1 MKYYLFTIHTTV
13 STSFSNTH
21 ASFKVPKMYDNSTL
35 LEDIKEDIENVASD
49 LLEMCVDECPFLD
62 IEGANARVEKEEITR
77 EKYFDI
83 MRNN

>member
-13 STSFSNTH
+13 STPFSNTH

>member
-62 IEGANARVEKEEITR
+62 IEGANAKVEKEEITR
-77 EKYFDI
+77 ERYFDI

>member
-62 IEGANARVEKEEITR
+62 IEGANARVEKEEVTR

>member
-1 MKYYLFTIHTTV
+1 MKYYLFTIHITV

-21 ASFKVPKMYDNSTL
+21 ASFKVPKIYNNSTL
-35 LEDIKEDIENVASD
+35 LEDIKEDIENIASD

-62 IEGANARVEKEEITR
+62 IEGANAKVEKEEITR

>member
-49 LLEMCVDECPFLD
+49 LLEMCVDGCPFPD
-62 IEGANARVEKEEITR
+62 IESANAKVEKEEITR